1 MVNNVLE
8 TRRNTEEVIVTLE
21 TNLECTYL
29 PNSQVGDRAEIN
41 SDESEHNDALYQTT
55 HIETFLTM
63 WERICQNK
71 VFLSSLIGQPGN
83 WPDLI

>member
-29 PNSQVGDRAEIN
+29 LSSQVGVQGRGSIIQYKYLY
-41 SDESEHNDALYQTT
+41 ESYCTGQTT
-55 HIETFLTM
+55 DDPHSEILE
-63 WERICQNK
+63 ISK
-71 VFLSSLIGQPGN
+71 N
-83 WPDLI
+83 WGKKS